1 MELND
6 LTGRVG
12 GWLQPSADIIVSSRV
27 RLARNLAGFPFL
39 PKAEKKHRQAIKL
52 HLREAIDSLPG
63 MFVVDVEKIAEEAKR
78 KQAASGSDLEI
89 ADLKFLVERHLISQ
103 YHAGLT
109 TTGAFADT
117 SQFFWGRV
125 AAISEQETASVM
137 VNEEDH
143 IRIQTLRSGLQLQD
157 AWNEASRIDDLI
169 EASTEYAFHSQY
181 GYLTT
186 CTTNTGTGLRV
197 SAMLHLPCLRLTKE
211 MDKVLRVAQEIKLA
225 IRGLYGEG
233 TETTGDFCQISN
245 QTTLGR
251 SEDDIIAEFS
261 DNIQQVVACEEAAR
275 KHLVDKHPRIAD
287 DMSHRAIGVLGNARI
302 LTSQEAMFWL
312 SSLRLGVI
320 LGHHDIGMDTINRLF
335 IQIRPT
341 HLQKIAGRTL
351 DETERDEF
359 RADLVRRELAGS
371 K

>member
-6 LTGRVG
+6 LTDRVG
-12 GWLQPSADIIVSSRV
+12 DWLQPSADIIVSSRV

-52 HLREAIDSLPG
+52 HLRGALGSLPG
-63 MFVVDVEKIAEEAKR
+63 MFLVDVEKIAVEETR
-78 KQAASGSDLEI
+78 KQVATGSSLEV

-103 YHAGLT
+103 YHAGLA

-117 SQFFWGRV
+117 SKFFWGRD
-125 AAISEQETASVM
+125 AAISEKETSSVM

-143 IRIQTLRSGLQLQD
+143 IRIQALRSGLQLQD
-157 AWNEASRIDDLI
+157 AWEEASRIDDLI

-186 CTTNTGTGLRV
+186 CSTNVGTGLRV
-197 SAMLHLPCLRLTKE
+197 SAMLHLPCLRLVKE
-211 MDKVLRVAQEIKLA
+211 MDRVLRVAQEIKLA

-251 SEDDIIAEFS
+251 SESDIIAEFS
-261 DNIQQVVACEEAAR
+261 DNIQQIATCEETAR

-287 DMSHRAIGVLGNARI
+287 DMTHRAIGILGNARI
-302 LTSQEAMFWL
+302 ITSQEAMFWL
-312 SSLRLGVI
+312 SNLRLGVI
-320 LGHHDIGMDTINRLF
+320 LGHHDIGMDTINKLF
-335 IQIRPT
+335 IQIRPA
-341 HLQKIAGRTL
+341 HLQKLAGRIL

-359 RADLVRRELAGS
+359 RADLIRKELAAAS
-371 K
+371 

>member
-6 LTGRVG
+6 LTGRLA
-12 GWLQPSADIIVSSRV
+12 GWLQPSTDIIVSSRV

-63 MFVVDVEKIAEEAKR
+63 MFRVDVEEIAEEAKR

-89 ADLKFLVERHLISQ
+89 PDLKFLVERHLISQ
-103 YHAGLT
+103 YHAGLAT
-109 TTGAFADT
+109 VGPFADT
-117 SQFFWGRV
+117 SQFFWGRD

-157 AWNEASRIDDLI
+157 AWEEASRIDDLI
-169 EASTEYAFHSQY
+169 EANAEYAFHPQY

-197 SAMLHLPCLRLTKE
+197 SAMLHLPCLRLTQE
-211 MDKVLRVAQEIKLA
+211 MDKVLRAAHEIKLA
-225 IRGLYGEG
+225 VRGLYGEG
-233 TETTGDFCQISN
+233 TDTAGDFCQISN

-251 SEDDIIAEFS
+251 SEDDIIADFT
-261 DNIQQVVACEEAAR
+261 DNIRQIAAYEETAR
-275 KHLVDKHPRIAD
+275 KHLVDEHPRIAED
-287 DMSHRAIGVLGNARI
+287 ASHRAVGILGNARI
-302 LTSQEAMFWL
+302 LTSREAMFWL
-312 SSLRLGVI
+312 SNLRLGII
-320 LGHHDIGMDTINRLF
+320 LGHHDIGMDVVNRLF
-335 IQIRPT
+335 IRIRPT